1 MTTVEKI
8 INLLNENNI
17 EQQKFASDIGVTKQS
32 ISEWKSGKTKSYMK
46 CIDRI
51 ADYFGVTID
60 YLLSNETPVSYNISN
75 NSNNGNNIIGRQA
88 TGEELKNV
96 DEMTLELIKRFN
108 ILPFDKK
115 IEVFNYI
122 KALSEQ

>member
-96 DEMTLELIKRFN
+96 DEMALELIKRFN